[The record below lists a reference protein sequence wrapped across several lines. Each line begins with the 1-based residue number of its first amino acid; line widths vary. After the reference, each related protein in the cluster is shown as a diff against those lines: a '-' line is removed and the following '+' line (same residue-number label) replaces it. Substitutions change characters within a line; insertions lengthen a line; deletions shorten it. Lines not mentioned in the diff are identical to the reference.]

1 MSFLRRRAH
10 RADTLLYGGV
20 KKFGGGLLKKC
31 GSVNVFCVNGMR
43 DTAKHSSAKRKNR
56 FTFTQLLFK
65 QPFLVA
71 RREFIFFSGVCE
83 QNLCL
88 FLPTRRG
95 DPFVKE
101 TLGGPLDKRT
111 GEKKTTAGGG
121 SVGPTFFIR
130 SADSLCVCV
139 GIGAMLLWFLKWYDD
154 I

>member
-1 MSFLRRRAH
+1 MECAIQQNTRRQKEKTDSRLHNSF
-10 RADTLLYGGV
+10 
-20 KKFGGGLLKKC
+20 F
-31 GSVNVFCVNGMR
+31 N
-43 DTAKHSSAKRKNR
+43 NR
-56 FTFTQLLFK
+56 
-65 QPFLVA
+65 FLVA
-71 RREFIFFSGVCE
+71 RLEFFFFSGVRE

-88 FLPTRRG
+88 FLPTRR

-130 SADSLCVCV
+130 SADSLSVCVC
-139 GIGAMLLWFLKWYDD
+139 IGAMLLWFLKWYDD